1 MSATIAGLNRL
12 IVKPISTEE
21 KKTEGGIILT
31 GASDVGA
38 VECEVLVASGFA
50 AFAGRRLE
58 EADDIFDILPN
69 VGDIVSI
76 ARVADEQGNQ
86 RLAGYQMN
94 AEDHTICITY
104 EDVLTFRRADK

>member
-1 MSATIAGLNRL
+1 MSTTIAGLNRL

-31 GASDVGA
+31 GTSDVGA
-38 VECEVLVASGFA
+38 VECEVLVASSFV
-50 AFAGRRLE
+50 AFAGRSIGP
-58 EADDIFDILPN
+58 DDDDVYKFPR

-76 ARVADEQGNQ
+76 ARVADENGNQ